1 MSKQLIERILV
12 IVGVSMMAFPFLRLE
27 YGEYQIEKR
36 IDAIEEVVRDRQS
49 QVENIN
55 QEESVLGE
63 RKEVDSEK
71 YVENALSDETGMGIG
86 MIEIKN
92 IDLQYPIVNGASKEE
107 LRFAIGHVEGTARIG
122 KKGNCVLA
130 GHRGSRY
137 GAFFKRIGEL
147 VEGDVIRLMNEK
159 GAWNQYIV
167 SEKFVVYPDEVWVL
181 EQDGEEKVTLIS
193 CENRGRKRIVVVG
206 LADKA
211 KGYSY

>member
-12 IVGVSMMAFPFLRLE
+12 IAGVSMMAFPFLRLE
-27 YGEYQIEKR
+27 YGKYQVEKR

-49 QVENIN
+49 QVENEN
-55 QEESVLGE
+55 RGETVLGE
-63 RKEVDSEK
+63 RKEADSEK
-71 YVENALSDETGMGIG
+71 YVENALSDEMGIGIG
-86 MIEIKN
+86 MIEIEK
-92 IDLQYPIVNGASKEE
+92 IGLQYPIVNGASQEE
-107 LRFAIGHVEGTARIG
+107 LRFAVGHVEGTAGIG
-122 KKGNCVLA
+122 EKGKCVLA

-147 VEGDVIRLMNEK
+147 VEGDVIRLMDED
-159 GAWNQYIV
+159 GVWYLYFV
-167 SEKFVVYPDEVWVL
+167 SEKFVVSSDEVWVL

-193 CENRGRKRIVVVG
+193 CENGGRERIVVVG